1 VVLQIPMYP
10 ATDFAKVYPSNR
22 DFAAGYT
29 LDTKS
34 LASFAAHYAADPQ
47 SLRAS
52 PILGDLAGLPPT
64 VLVTAGLDPLR
75 DQGRA
80 YAAKLVA
87 AGVPTAFY
95 EGRGLIHGFATY
107 RKAIPSA
114 QVDTVAFLHIARA
127 MLDGQA
133 ASKK

>member
-1 VVLQIPMYP
+1 
-10 ATDFAKVYPSNR
+10 
-22 DFAAGYT
+22 
-29 LDTKS
+29 
-34 LASFAAHYAADPQ
+34 HYAADPM
-47 SLRAS
+47 SPRTS

-64 VLVTAGLDPLR
+64 VIVTASLDPLR

-80 YAAKLVA
+80 YAAKLVE

-95 EGRGLIHGFATY
+95 EGRGLIHGFATF

-114 QVDTVAFLHIARA
+114 QADTVAFLHVARA

-133 ASKK
+133 TGNK